1 MDGIK
6 DGILDVSATMNAP
19 VDTAMAEDGGATA
32 FVQPPTEAAPE
43 LAWTLEDHAELETHS
58 RRPWPVAISIAA
70 ALILGAGVLVGAIAV
85 YGRAP
90 SHPIETIT
98 TTPTP
103 TESPAAAP
111 EITPTVAPPPTPTA
125 TATHEMTDDDRYIAQ
140 VLTWAIDPNSAEL
153 IANAHAMCKELQQG
167 KTAIQVR
174 NDLLAASPGLDQDS
188 ATRLVADAMTVYPD
202 CH

>member
-1 MDGIK
+1 
-6 DGILDVSATMNAP
+6 
-19 VDTAMAEDGGATA
+19 MAEDGGATA

-103 TESPAAAP
+103 TESPTVAP
-111 EITPTVAPPPTPTA
+111 AMAPPTVAPLPTPTA
-125 TATHEMTDDDRYIAQ
+125 TAIHEMTDDDRYIAR

-153 IANAHAMCKELQQG
+153 VANAHAMCKELRQG

-174 NDLLAASPGLDQDS
+174 DDLLAASPGLDQDS
-188 ATRLVADAMTVYPD
+188 ATHLVADAMTVYPD
-202 CH
+202 CR